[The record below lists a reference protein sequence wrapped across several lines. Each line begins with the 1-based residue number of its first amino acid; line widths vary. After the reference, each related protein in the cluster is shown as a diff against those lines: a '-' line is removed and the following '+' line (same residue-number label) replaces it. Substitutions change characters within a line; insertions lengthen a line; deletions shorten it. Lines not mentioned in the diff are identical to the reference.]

1 MNCRRPQQP
10 QSPERKIRMT
20 NEEQRACSGVC
31 SGCEKSGSCA
41 AAELHL
47 KEEQIASEEVYNG
60 RIIRVTK
67 DTVRLENGNEAIREV
82 VHHPGGA
89 CVVPLTDDGQVLMV
103 RQFRYPHGSETLE
116 IPAGKL
122 EYGEDPAACARRE
135 LKEEVGAEADEFY
148 SLGSLYPTPAYD
160 REVIYMYL
168 ARGLHFSEQ
177 SLDADEFLD
186 VEKLPLYEA
195 VRRVMRDQIPDAK
208 TQIALLK
215 TMQLIMGAD

>member
-1 MNCRRPQQP
+1 
-10 QSPERKIRMT
+10 MT
-20 NEEQRACSGVC
+20 NDGQRP
-31 SGCEKSGSCA
+31 CA
-41 AAELHL
+41 GECGDCAQRGECAVPELHL
-47 KEEQIASEEVYNG
+47 KEERISSEEVYDG
-60 RIIRVTK
+60 RIIRVTR
-67 DTVRLENGNEAIREV
+67 DTVRLENGAEAIREV

-122 EYGEDPAACARRE
+122 EYGEDPAQCARRE

-195 VRRVMRDQIPDAK
+195 VRRIMRDQIPDAK

>member
-1 MNCRRPQQP
+1 
-10 QSPERKIRMT
+10 MT
-20 NEEQRACSGVC
+20 NEEQRPCTGDCGDCAQRG
-31 SGCEKSGSCA
+31 GCVIP
-41 AAELHL
+41 ELHL
-47 KEEQIASEEVYNG
+47 KEEQISSEEVYNG
-60 RIIRVTK
+60 RIIRVTR
-67 DTVRLENGNEAIREV
+67 DTVRLENGSEAVREV

-103 RQFRYPHGSETLE
+103 RQFRYPHGSDTLE
-116 IPAGKL
+116 VPAGKL
-122 EYGEDPAACARRE
+122 EYGEDPEQCARRE
-135 LKEEVGAEADEFY
+135 LREEVGAEAEEFY

-160 REVIYMYL
+160 REIIYMYL

-195 VRRVMRDQIPDAK
+195 VRRIMRDQIPDAK

>member
-1 MNCRRPQQP
+1 
-10 QSPERKIRMT
+10 MT
-20 NEEQRACSGVC
+20 NEEQRPCTGDCGDCAQRG
-31 SGCEKSGSCA
+31 GCVIP
-41 AAELHL
+41 ELHL
-47 KEEQIASEEVYNG
+47 KEEQISSEEVYNG
-60 RIIRVTK
+60 RIIRVTR
-67 DTVRLENGNEAIREV
+67 DTVRLENGSEAVREV

-89 CVVPLTDDGQVLMV
+89 CVVPLTDDGQILMV
-103 RQFRYPHGSETLE
+103 RQFRYPHGSDTLE
-116 IPAGKL
+116 VPAGKL
-122 EYGEDPAACARRE
+122 EYGEDPEQCARRE
-135 LKEEVGAEADEFY
+135 LREEVGAEAEEFY

-160 REVIYMYL
+160 REIIYMYL

-195 VRRVMRDQIPDAK
+195 VRRIMRDQIPDAK